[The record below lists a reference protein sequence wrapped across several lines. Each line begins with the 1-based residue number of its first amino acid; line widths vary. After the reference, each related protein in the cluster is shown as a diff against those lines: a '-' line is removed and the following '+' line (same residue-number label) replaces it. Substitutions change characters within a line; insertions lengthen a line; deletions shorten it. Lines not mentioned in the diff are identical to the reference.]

1 MLVSKSNE
9 INTSAV
15 LASRNYNEN
24 NSSNPMGLLAH
35 SIVKLI
41 CKEAA
46 SETYRGALETL
57 QKMMSECIYQEGN
70 AFVIMG
76 AGEQLKRI
84 KYDVDENNLKVFNV
98 HFDNN
103 EELVT
108 DGEPDVVC
116 LSKQVWEDLLIK
128 LKLENKEN
136 AVSETDLSSNKN
148 NVDHFFESAKRDEQ
162 TLFGNIRKSEFHVD
176 SLKPGSTR
184 SVILETQP
192 NVSMEPRNLYDN
204 QIDKVSPVTKNSQQV
219 KGHYGDKLK
228 EMQMFL
234 NQMSNALQQAPSLS
248 ESKEHTVDI
257 QEKTNKFVQHF
268 QRVLFDKNGRS
279 SEFLLNFY
287 ECCYKFL
294 PRAQP
299 QDKIDS
305 YNSALQAFSI
315 FCSSTLTHNNV
326 GFNFK
331 LFPEVKLS
339 GGDLETVF
347 KYKNGNFVW
356 EIARIK
362 ITLPKEEGG
371 LYNLRGLDFKGCFFS
386 GQNFSNYDIQ
396 YVNWGTSLF
405 DVDTPCIFNAPAYNK
420 SNEKSLKRVSENGLS
435 GVLSDRNNKIKLI
448 TGVAPFDDILFMDD
462 DFDDS
467 SSEDD
472 PVENSPVV
480 TSPVV
485 SSSKSSF
492 Q

>member
-9 INTSAV
+9 LNTSAFF
-15 LASRNYNEN
+15 ASRNYNGN
-24 NSSNPMGLLAH
+24 NSSNPMELLAH
-35 SIVKLI
+35 SIIKLI

-46 SETYRGALETL
+46 SATYCGALETL

-103 EELVT
+103 EVLVT

-116 LSKQVWEDLLIK
+116 LSNQVWENLLIK
-128 LKLENKEN
+128 LKPEIKEN
-136 AVSETDLSSNKN
+136 AASEVHNSANKGEIEQL
-148 NVDHFFESAKRDEQ
+148 VECSKRNEQ
-162 TLFGNIRKSEFHVD
+162 TLFDNIRKSDFHVG
-176 SLKPGSTR
+176 SLKPGSMNN
-184 SVILETQP
+184 VILEMPP
-192 NVSMEPRNLYDN
+192 NVCMEPRNSYEN
-204 QIDKVSPVTKNSQQV
+204 KIDEVS
-219 KGHYGDKLK
+219 
-228 EMQMFL
+228 
-234 NQMSNALQQAPSLS
+234 SLS
-248 ESKEHTVDI
+248 EPKEHTIDI
-257 QEKTNKFVQHF
+257 QEKTDAFVKKFKG
-268 QRVLFDKNGRS
+268 VLFDKNTRS
-279 SEFLLNFY
+279 SELLFNFY
-287 ECCYKFL
+287 ECCYVFL

-315 FCSSTLTHNNV
+315 FCSSTLTHNNI
-326 GFNFK
+326 GFDFK

-339 GGDLETVF
+339 GEHLETVF
-347 KYKNGNFVW
+347 KYKNGDDVR
-356 EIARIK
+356 EIAK
-362 ITLPKEEGG
+362 INISLQKEEGG

-420 SNEKSLKRVSENGLS
+420 SNEKSLKPVSENGLS
-435 GVLSDRNNKIKLI
+435 GVLTDRNNKIKLI

>member
-1 MLVSKSNE
+1 MLVSKSNGHNV
-9 INTSAV
+9 NTV
-15 LASRNYNEN
+15 LGSGSCNEN
-24 NSSNPMGLLAH
+24 NSSNPMELLAY
-35 SIVKLI
+35 SIINLI

-46 SETYRGALETL
+46 SGTYRGALETL
-57 QKMMSECIYQEGN
+57 QKMMSECIYHEGN

-76 AGEQLKRI
+76 SGEQLKRI

-98 HFDNN
+98 YFDNN

-108 DGEPDVVC
+108 DGEPDVVY

-148 NVDHFFESAKRDEQ
+148 NVDQFIECAKRNEQ
-162 TLFGNIRKSEFHVD
+162 TLFDNIRKSDFHVD
-176 SLKPGSTR
+176 SFKPGSTR

-192 NVSMEPRNLYDN
+192 NICMEPHNLYDN

-234 NQMSNALQQAPSLS
+234 NQMINALQQAPSLS
-248 ESKEHTVDI
+248 ESKEHTIDI
-257 QEKTNKFVQHF
+257 QKITDTFVNEF
-268 QRVLFDKNGRS
+268 EGILFAKNGRS

-299 QDKIDS
+299 QDKIES

-315 FCSSTLTHNNV
+315 FCSSTLTHNDV

-339 GGDLETVF
+339 GGNLETVF
-347 KYKNGNFVW
+347 KYKNGDDIR
-356 EIARIK
+356 EMARIN
-362 ITLPKEEGG
+362 IALPKGEGD
-371 LYNLRGLDFKGCFFS
+371 LYNLGGLDFKGCFFS
-386 GQNFSNYDIQ
+386 GQNFSNYDIK
-396 YVNWGTSLF
+396 YVNWRTSLF
-405 DVDTPCIFNAPAYNK
+405 DVDAPCIFNVPDDNK
-420 SNEKSLKRVSENGLS
+420 SYEKLLKSVSENGLN
-435 GVLSDRNNKIKLI
+435 GVLTDRINKIKLI
-448 TGVAPFDDILFMDD
+448 TGVAPFDGISSMDD

-467 SSEDD
+467 SSE
-472 PVENSPVV
+472 ENSPVD
-480 TSPVV
+480 SPIENRPLV
-485 SSSKSSF
+485 
-492 Q
+492 

>member
-9 INTSAV
+9 IITSAV

-57 QKMMSECIYQEGN
+57 QKMMSECIYHEGN

-76 AGEQLKRI
+76 SGEQLKRI

-98 HFDNN
+98 YFDNN

-148 NVDHFFESAKRDEQ
+148 NVDHFFQSAKRDEQ

-248 ESKEHTVDI
+248 ESKEHTIDI
-257 QEKTNKFVQHF
+257 QKITDAFVKEF
-268 QRVLFDKNGRS
+268 RGILFDKNGNS
-279 SEFLLNFY
+279 SERLFNFY
-287 ECCYKFL
+287 ECCYMFL

-299 QDKIDS
+299 QDKIES

-315 FCSSTLTHNNV
+315 FRSSTLNNNDV

-339 GGDLETVF
+339 GENLETVF
-347 KYKNGNFVW
+347 KYKKGSFVR
-356 EIARIK
+356 EIARIN
-362 ITLPKEEGG
+362 ITLQKGEGG
-371 LYNLRGLDFKGCFFS
+371 LYNLGGLDFKGCFFS
-386 GQNFSNYDIQ
+386 GQNFRNYDIQ

-405 DVDTPCIFNAPAYNK
+405 DVDTPCIFNTPANHESY
-420 SNEKSLKRVSENGLS
+420 EKSLKPVSENGLN
-435 GVLSDRNNKIKLI
+435 GVLSDRNKKIKMI

-480 TSPVV
+480 N
-485 SSSKSSF
+485 SSIV
-492 Q
+492 

>member
-41 CKEAA
+41 CKEVA
-46 SETYRGALETL
+46 SATYRGALETL
-57 QKMMSECIYQEGN
+57 QKMMSECIYHEGN

-76 AGEQLKRI
+76 SGEQLKRI

-98 HFDNN
+98 YFDNN

-248 ESKEHTVDI
+248 ESKEHTIDI
-257 QEKTNKFVQHF
+257 QKITDAFVKEF
-268 QRVLFDKNGRS
+268 RGILFDKNGNS
-279 SEFLLNFY
+279 SERLFNFY
-287 ECCYKFL
+287 ECCYIFL

-299 QDKIDS
+299 QDKIES

-315 FCSSTLTHNNV
+315 FRSSTLNNNDV

-339 GGDLETVF
+339 GENLETVF
-347 KYKNGNFVW
+347 KYKKGSFVR
-356 EIARIK
+356 EIARIN
-362 ITLPKEEGG
+362 ITLQKGEGG
-371 LYNLRGLDFKGCFFS
+371 LYNLGGLDFKGCFFS
-386 GQNFSNYDIQ
+386 GQNFRNYDIKN
-396 YVNWGTSLF
+396 VNWRTSLF
-405 DVDTPCIFNAPAYNK
+405 DVDAPCIFNVPDDNK
-420 SNEKSLKRVSENGLS
+420 SYEKLLKSVSENGLN

-467 SSEDD
+467 SSE
-472 PVENSPVV
+472 ENSPVD
-480 TSPVV
+480 SPIENRPLV
-485 SSSKSSF
+485 
-492 Q
+492 

>member
-57 QKMMSECIYQEGN
+57 QKMMSECIYHEGN

-76 AGEQLKRI
+76 SGEQLKRI

-98 HFDNN
+98 YFDNN

-148 NVDHFFESAKRDEQ
+148 NVDHFFQSAKRDEQ

-248 ESKEHTVDI
+248 ESKEHTIDI
-257 QEKTNKFVQHF
+257 QKITDAFVKEF
-268 QRVLFDKNGRS
+268 RGILFDKNGNS
-279 SEFLLNFY
+279 SERLFNFY
-287 ECCYKFL
+287 ECCYMFL

-299 QDKIDS
+299 QDKIES

-315 FCSSTLTHNNV
+315 FRSSTLNNNDV

-339 GGDLETVF
+339 GENLETVF
-347 KYKNGNFVW
+347 KYKKGSFVR
-356 EIARIK
+356 EIARIN
-362 ITLPKEEGG
+362 ITLQKGEGG
-371 LYNLRGLDFKGCFFS
+371 LYNLGGLDFKGCFFS
-386 GQNFSNYDIQ
+386 GQNFRNYDIQ

-405 DVDTPCIFNAPAYNK
+405 DVDTPCIFNTPANNESY
-420 SNEKSLKRVSENGLS
+420 EKSLKPVSENGLN
-435 GVLSDRNNKIKLI
+435 GDLI
-448 TGVAPFDDILFMDD
+448 
-462 DFDDS
+462 
-467 SSEDD
+467 
-472 PVENSPVV
+472 
-480 TSPVV
+480 
-485 SSSKSSF
+485 
-492 Q
+492 

>member
-1 MLVSKSNE
+1 MLVSKSNGHNV
-9 INTSAV
+9 NTVFGSV
-15 LASRNYNEN
+15 SCNEN
-24 NSSNPMGLLAH
+24 NSTNTMELVAH
-35 SIVKLI
+35 SIIKLI
-41 CKEAA
+41 CQEAA
-46 SETYRGALETL
+46 SGTYRGALETL
-57 QKMMSECIYQEGN
+57 QKMMSECIYHEGN

-76 AGEQLKRI
+76 SGEQLKRI

-98 HFDNN
+98 YFDNN

-148 NVDHFFESAKRDEQ
+148 NVDQFIECAKRTEQ
-162 TLFGNIRKSEFHVD
+162 TLLENIIKSDFHVD
-176 SLKPGSTR
+176 SFKPGSTR

-192 NVSMEPRNLYDN
+192 NVCMESRNSYDN

-234 NQMSNALQQAPSLS
+234 NQMGNALQQAPSLS
-248 ESKEHTVDI
+248 ESKEHTIDI
-257 QEKTNKFVQHF
+257 QKITDAFVKEF
-268 QRVLFDKNGRS
+268 RGVLIDKNGNS
-279 SEFLLNFY
+279 SERLFNFY

-299 QDKIDS
+299 QDKIES

-315 FCSSTLTHNNV
+315 FRSSTLNNNDV

-339 GGDLETVF
+339 EENLETVF
-347 KYKNGNFVW
+347 KYKKGSFVR
-356 EIARIK
+356 EIARIN
-362 ITLPKEEGG
+362 ITLQKGEGG
-371 LYNLRGLDFKGCFFS
+371 LYNLGGLDFKGCFFS
-386 GQNFSNYDIQ
+386 GQNFRNYDIK
-396 YVNWGTSLF
+396 YVNWRTSLF
-405 DVDTPCIFNAPAYNK
+405 DVDAPCIFNVPDGNK
-420 SNEKSLKRVSENGLS
+420 SYEKLLKSVSENGLN
-435 GVLSDRNNKIKLI
+435 GVLSDRNNKIKII

-480 TSPVV
+480 NSPLV
-485 SSSKSSF
+485 
-492 Q
+492 

>member
-9 INTSAV
+9 LNTSAFF
-15 LASRNYNEN
+15 ASRNYNGN
-24 NSSNPMGLLAH
+24 NSSNPMELLAH
-35 SIVKLI
+35 SIIKLI

-46 SETYRGALETL
+46 SATYCGALETL

-103 EELVT
+103 EVLVT

-116 LSKQVWEDLLIK
+116 LSNQVWGNLLIK
-128 LKLENKEN
+128 LKPEIKEN
-136 AVSETDLSSNKN
+136 AASEVHKSANKGEIEQL
-148 NVDHFFESAKRDEQ
+148 VECSKRNEQ
-162 TLFGNIRKSEFHVD
+162 TLFDNIRKSDFHVG
-176 SLKPGSTR
+176 SLKPGSMNN
-184 SVILETQP
+184 VILEMPQ
-192 NVSMEPRNLYDN
+192 NVCMEPRNSYEN
-204 QIDKVSPVTKNSQQV
+204 KIDEVS
-219 KGHYGDKLK
+219 
-228 EMQMFL
+228 
-234 NQMSNALQQAPSLS
+234 SLS
-248 ESKEHTVDI
+248 EPKEHTIDI
-257 QEKTNKFVQHF
+257 QEKTDAFVKKFKG
-268 QRVLFDKNGRS
+268 VLFDKNTRS
-279 SEFLLNFY
+279 SELLFNFY
-287 ECCYKFL
+287 ECCYVFL

-315 FCSSTLTHNNV
+315 FCSSTLTHNNI
-326 GFNFK
+326 GFDFK

-339 GGDLETVF
+339 GEHLETVF
-347 KYKNGNFVW
+347 KYKNGDDVR
-356 EIARIK
+356 EIAK
-362 ITLPKEEGG
+362 INISLQKEEGG

-420 SNEKSLKRVSENGLS
+420 SNEKSLKPVSENGLS
-435 GVLSDRNNKIKLI
+435 GVLTDRNNKIKLI

>member
-57 QKMMSECIYQEGN
+57 QKMMSECIYHEGN

-76 AGEQLKRI
+76 SGEQLKRI

-98 HFDNN
+98 YFDNN

-248 ESKEHTVDI
+248 ESKEHTIDI
-257 QEKTNKFVQHF
+257 QKITDAFVKEF
-268 QRVLFDKNGRS
+268 RGILFDKNRNS
-279 SEFLLNFY
+279 SERLFNFY
-287 ECCYKFL
+287 ECCYIFL

-299 QDKIDS
+299 QDKIES

-315 FCSSTLTHNNV
+315 FRSSTLNNNDV

-339 GGDLETVF
+339 GENLETVF
-347 KYKNGNFVW
+347 KYKKGSFVR
-356 EIARIK
+356 EIARIN
-362 ITLPKEEGG
+362 ITLQKGEGG
-371 LYNLRGLDFKGCFFS
+371 LYNLGGLDFKGCFFS
-386 GQNFSNYDIQ
+386 GQNFRNYDIKN
-396 YVNWGTSLF
+396 VNWRTSLF
-405 DVDTPCIFNAPAYNK
+405 DVDAPCIFNVPDDNK
-420 SNEKSLKRVSENGLS
+420 SYEKLLKSVSENGLN

-480 TSPVV
+480 N
-485 SSSKSSF
+485 SSIV
-492 Q
+492 

>member
-1 MLVSKSNE
+1 MLVSKSNGHNV
-9 INTSAV
+9 NTVFGSV
-15 LASRNYNEN
+15 SCNEN
-24 NSSNPMGLLAH
+24 NSTNTMELVVH
-35 SIVKLI
+35 SIIKLI
-41 CKEAA
+41 CQEAA
-46 SETYRGALETL
+46 SGTYRGALETL
-57 QKMMSECIYQEGN
+57 QKMMSECIYHEGN

-76 AGEQLKRI
+76 SGEQLKRI

-98 HFDNN
+98 YFDNN

-148 NVDHFFESAKRDEQ
+148 NVDQFIECAKRTEQ
-162 TLFGNIRKSEFHVD
+162 TLLENIIKSDFHVD
-176 SLKPGSTR
+176 SFKPGSTR

-192 NVSMEPRNLYDN
+192 NVCMESRNSYDN

-234 NQMSNALQQAPSLS
+234 NQMGNALQQAPSLS
-248 ESKEHTVDI
+248 ESKEHTIDI
-257 QEKTNKFVQHF
+257 QKITDAFVKEF
-268 QRVLFDKNGRS
+268 RGVLIDKNGNS
-279 SEFLLNFY
+279 SERLFNFY

-299 QDKIDS
+299 QDKIES

-315 FCSSTLTHNNV
+315 FRSSTLNNNDV

-339 GGDLETVF
+339 EENLETVF
-347 KYKNGNFVW
+347 KYKKGSFVR
-356 EIARIK
+356 EIARIN
-362 ITLPKEEGG
+362 ITLQKGEGG
-371 LYNLRGLDFKGCFFS
+371 LYNLGGLDFKGCFFS
-386 GQNFSNYDIQ
+386 GQNFRNYDIK
-396 YVNWGTSLF
+396 YVNWRTSLF
-405 DVDTPCIFNAPAYNK
+405 DVDAPCIFNVPDDNK
-420 SNEKSLKRVSENGLS
+420 SYEKLLKSVSENGLN
-435 GVLSDRNNKIKLI
+435 GVLSDRNNKIKII

-480 TSPVV
+480 NSPLV
-485 SSSKSSF
+485 
-492 Q
+492 

>member
-1 MLVSKSNE
+1 MLVSKSNGHNV
-9 INTSAV
+9 NTV
-15 LASRNYNEN
+15 LGSGSCNEN
-24 NSSNPMGLLAH
+24 NSSNPMELLAY
-35 SIVKLI
+35 SIINLI

-46 SETYRGALETL
+46 SGTYRGALETL
-57 QKMMSECIYQEGN
+57 QKMMSECIYHEGN

-76 AGEQLKRI
+76 SGEQLKRI

-98 HFDNN
+98 YFDNN

-108 DGEPDVVC
+108 DGEPDVVY

-148 NVDHFFESAKRDEQ
+148 NVDQFIECAKRNEQ
-162 TLFGNIRKSEFHVD
+162 TLFDNIRKSDFHVD
-176 SLKPGSTR
+176 SFKPGSTR

-192 NVSMEPRNLYDN
+192 NVCMEPHNLYDN

-234 NQMSNALQQAPSLS
+234 NQMINALQQAPSLS
-248 ESKEHTVDI
+248 ESKEHTIDI
-257 QEKTNKFVQHF
+257 QKITDTFVNEF
-268 QRVLFDKNGRS
+268 EGILFAKNGRS

-299 QDKIDS
+299 QDKIES

-315 FCSSTLTHNNV
+315 FCSSTLTHNDV

-339 GGDLETVF
+339 GGNLETVF
-347 KYKNGNFVW
+347 KYKNGDDIREMAIIN
-356 EIARIK
+356 IA
-362 ITLPKEEGG
+362 LPKGEGD
-371 LYNLRGLDFKGCFFS
+371 LYNLGGLDFKGCFFS
-386 GQNFSNYDIQ
+386 GQNFSNYDIK
-396 YVNWGTSLF
+396 YVNWRTSLF
-405 DVDTPCIFNAPAYNK
+405 DVDAPCIFNVPDDNK
-420 SNEKSLKRVSENGLS
+420 SYEKLLKSVSENGLN
-435 GVLSDRNNKIKLI
+435 GVLTDRINKIKLI
-448 TGVAPFDDILFMDD
+448 TGVAPFDGISSMDD

-467 SSEDD
+467 SSE
-472 PVENSPVV
+472 ENSPVD
-480 TSPVV
+480 SPIENRPLV
-485 SSSKSSF
+485 
-492 Q
+492 

>member
-1 MLVSKSNE
+1 MLVSKSNGHNV
-9 INTSAV
+9 NTVFGSV
-15 LASRNYNEN
+15 SCNEN
-24 NSSNPMGLLAH
+24 NSTNTMELVAH
-35 SIVKLI
+35 SIIKLI

-46 SETYRGALETL
+46 SGTYRGALETL
-57 QKMMSECIYQEGN
+57 QKMMSECIYHEGN

-76 AGEQLKRI
+76 SGEQLKRI

-98 HFDNN
+98 YFDNN

-136 AVSETDLSSNKN
+136 AVSETDLSSNRN
-148 NVDHFFESAKRDEQ
+148 NVDQFFQSAKRTEQ
-162 TLFGNIRKSEFHVD
+162 TLLENIIKSDFHVD
-176 SLKPGSTR
+176 SFKPGSTR

-192 NVSMEPRNLYDN
+192 NVCMESRNSYDN

-234 NQMSNALQQAPSLS
+234 NQMGNALQQAPSLS
-248 ESKEHTVDI
+248 ESKEHTIDI
-257 QEKTNKFVQHF
+257 QKITDAFVKEF
-268 QRVLFDKNGRS
+268 RGVLIDKNGNS
-279 SEFLLNFY
+279 SERLFNFY

-299 QDKIDS
+299 QDKIES

-315 FCSSTLTHNNV
+315 FRSSTLNNNDV

-339 GGDLETVF
+339 GENLETVF
-347 KYKNGNFVW
+347 KYKKGSFVR
-356 EIARIK
+356 EIAKIN
-362 ITLPKEEGG
+362 ITLQKEEGG

-386 GQNFSNYDIQ
+386 GQNFSNYDIK
-396 YVNWGTSLF
+396 YVNWRTSLF
-405 DVDTPCIFNAPAYNK
+405 DVDAPCIFNVPDDNK
-420 SNEKSLKRVSENGLS
+420 SYEKLLKSVSENGLN

-448 TGVAPFDDILFMDD
+448 TGVAPFDDILFMD

>member
-9 INTSAV
+9 FNTSAV

-24 NSSNPMGLLAH
+24 NSSNPMGLLAY
-35 SIVKLI
+35 SILNLI

-46 SETYRGALETL
+46 SGTYNGAIEIL
-57 QKMMSECIYQEGN
+57 QKMMSECKYQEGN

-76 AGEQLKRI
+76 SGEQLKRI

-98 HFDNN
+98 HFNNN

-116 LSKQVWEDLLIK
+116 LSKQEWGNLLIK
-128 LKLENKEN
+128 LKPEIKEN
-136 AVSETDLSSNKN
+136 VFSENNKLSREN
-148 NVDHFFESAKRDEQ
+148 NVDQYVQSAKRNEQ
-162 TLFGNIRKSEFHVD
+162 ALFDNIIKSDFHVA
-176 SLKPGSTR
+176 SLQPGSTC
-184 SVILETQP
+184 SVISETP
-192 NVSMEPRNLYDN
+192 RNVCMEPRNSYETK
-204 QIDKVSPVTKNSQQV
+204 IDEIS
-219 KGHYGDKLK
+219 
-228 EMQMFL
+228 
-234 NQMSNALQQAPSLS
+234 SLS
-248 ESKEHTVDI
+248 ESKEHSIDI
-257 QEKTNKFVQHF
+257 QEKTDAFVNEF
-268 QRVLFDKNGRS
+268 KGILFDKNGRS

-287 ECCYKFL
+287 ECCYEFL

-315 FCSSTLTHNNV
+315 FCSSTLTHNNI
-326 GFNFK
+326 GFDFK

-339 GGDLETVF
+339 GEHLETVF
-347 KYKNGNFVW
+347 KYKNGDDVR
-356 EIARIK
+356 EIAKIN
-362 ITLPKEEGG
+362 ITLQKEEGG

-405 DVDTPCIFNAPAYNK
+405 DLDTPCIFNAPAYNK
-420 SNEKSLKRVSENGLS
+420 SNEKSLERVSENGLS
-435 GVLSDRNNKIKLI
+435 GVLSDRNKKIKLI

-480 TSPVV
+480 TSPLV
-485 SSSKSSF
+485 
-492 Q
+492 

>member
-9 INTSAV
+9 FNTS
-15 LASRNYNEN
+15 SFIDSGNCNERK
-24 NSSNPMGLLAH
+24 SSESMELLAY
-35 SIVKLI
+35 SIINLI

-46 SETYRGALETL
+46 SGTYRGALETL
-57 QKMMSECIYQEGN
+57 QKMMSECIYHEGN

-76 AGEQLKRI
+76 SGEQLKRI

-98 HFDNN
+98 YFDNN

-148 NVDHFFESAKRDEQ
+148 NVDQFIECAKRNEQ
-162 TLFGNIRKSEFHVD
+162 TLFDNIRKSDFHVD
-176 SLKPGSTR
+176 SFKPGSTR

-192 NVSMEPRNLYDN
+192 NVCMEPHNLYDN

-219 KGHYGDKLK
+219 KGHYGDKFK

-234 NQMSNALQQAPSLS
+234 NQMSNALQQTPSLS
-248 ESKEHTVDI
+248 ESKEHTIDI
-257 QEKTNKFVQHF
+257 QKITDAFVKEF
-268 QRVLFDKNGRS
+268 RGVLIDKNGNC
-279 SEFLLNFY
+279 SERLFNFY

-299 QDKIDS
+299 QDKIES

-315 FCSSTLTHNNV
+315 FRSSTLNNNDV

-339 GGDLETVF
+339 GENLETVF
-347 KYKNGNFVW
+347 KYKKGSFVR
-356 EIARIK
+356 EIARIN
-362 ITLPKEEGG
+362 ITLQKEEDG
-371 LYNLRGLDFKGCFFS
+371 LYNLGGLDFKGCFFS

-396 YVNWGTSLF
+396 YVNWRTSLF
-405 DVDTPCIFNAPAYNK
+405 DLDTPCIFNAPAYNK
-420 SNEKSLKRVSENGLS
+420 SNEKSLKPVSE
-435 GVLSDRNNKIKLI
+435 
-448 TGVAPFDDILFMDD
+448 
-462 DFDDS
+462 
-467 SSEDD
+467 
-472 PVENSPVV
+472 
-480 TSPVV
+480 
-485 SSSKSSF
+485 
-492 Q
+492 

>member
-1 MLVSKSNE
+1 MLVSKSNGF
-9 INTSAV
+9 NASAV
-15 LASRNYNEN
+15 LGSGSYNEN
-24 NSSNPMGLLAH
+24 KSSKHMELLAH
-35 SIVKLI
+35 SILKLI

-103 EELVT
+103 EVLVT

-116 LSKQVWEDLLIK
+116 LSKQVWENLLIK
-128 LKLENKEN
+128 LKPEIKEN
-136 AVSETDLSSNKN
+136 VFSENNKLSREN
-148 NVDHFFESAKRDEQ
+148 NVDQYVQSAKRNEQ
-162 TLFGNIRKSEFHVD
+162 ALFDNIIKSDFHVA
-176 SLKPGSTR
+176 SLQPGRTR
-184 SVILETQP
+184 SVISETPP
-192 NVSMEPRNLYDN
+192 NDCMEARNSYEN
-204 QIDKVSPVTKNSQQV
+204 QIDEIS
-219 KGHYGDKLK
+219 
-228 EMQMFL
+228 
-234 NQMSNALQQAPSLS
+234 SLS
-248 ESKEHTVDI
+248 ESKEHPIDI
-257 QEKTNKFVQHF
+257 QEKKDAFVNEF
-268 QRVLFDKNGRS
+268 KGVLFDKNTRS
-279 SEFLLNFY
+279 SELLFNFY

-315 FCSSTLTHNNV
+315 FCSSTLTHNNI
-326 GFNFK
+326 GFDFK

-339 GGDLETVF
+339 GEHLETVF
-347 KYKNGNFVW
+347 KYKNGDDVR
-356 EIARIK
+356 EIAKIN
-362 ITLPKEEGG
+362 ITLQKEEGG

-405 DVDTPCIFNAPAYNK
+405 DVDTPCIFNTPANHESY
-420 SNEKSLKRVSENGLS
+420 EKSLKPVSENGLN
-435 GVLSDRNNKIKLI
+435 GVLSDRNKKIKMI

-462 DFDDS
+462 DFDDNS
-467 SSEDD
+467 PEDA
-472 PVENSPVV
+472 PIENSPVV
-480 TSPVV
+480 NSPLV
-485 SSSKSSF
+485 
-492 Q
+492 

>member
-1 MLVSKSNE
+1 MLVSKSNGHNV
-9 INTSAV
+9 NTVFGSV
-15 LASRNYNEN
+15 SCNEN
-24 NSSNPMGLLAH
+24 NSTNTMELVAH
-35 SIVKLI
+35 SIIKLI
-41 CKEAA
+41 CQEAA
-46 SETYRGALETL
+46 SGTYRGALETL
-57 QKMMSECIYQEGN
+57 QKMMSECIYHEGN

-76 AGEQLKRI
+76 SGEQLKRI

-98 HFDNN
+98 YFDNN

-148 NVDHFFESAKRDEQ
+148 NVDQFIECAKRTEQ
-162 TLFGNIRKSEFHVD
+162 TLLENIIKSDFHVD
-176 SLKPGSTR
+176 SFKPGSTR

-192 NVSMEPRNLYDN
+192 NVCMESRNSYDN

-234 NQMSNALQQAPSLS
+234 NQMGNALQQAPSLS
-248 ESKEHTVDI
+248 ESKEHTIDI
-257 QEKTNKFVQHF
+257 QKITDAFVKEF
-268 QRVLFDKNGRS
+268 RGVLIDKNGNS
-279 SEFLLNFY
+279 SERLFNFY

-294 PRAQP
+294 PRAQS
-299 QDKIDS
+299 QDKIES

-315 FCSSTLTHNNV
+315 FRSSTLNNNDV

-339 GGDLETVF
+339 EENLETVF
-347 KYKNGNFVW
+347 KYKKGSFVR
-356 EIARIK
+356 EIARIN
-362 ITLPKEEGG
+362 ITLQKGEGG
-371 LYNLRGLDFKGCFFS
+371 LYNLGGLDFKGCFFS
-386 GQNFSNYDIQ
+386 GQNFRNYDIK
-396 YVNWGTSLF
+396 YVNWRTSLF
-405 DVDTPCIFNAPAYNK
+405 DVDAPCIFNVPDDNK
-420 SNEKSLKRVSENGLS
+420 SYEKLLKSVSENGLN
-435 GVLSDRNNKIKLI
+435 GVLSDRNNKIKII

-480 TSPVV
+480 NSPLV
-485 SSSKSSF
+485 
-492 Q
+492 

>member
-9 INTSAV
+9 INTSTFIN
-15 LASRNYNEN
+15 SGSCNERK
-24 NSSNPMGLLAH
+24 SSKSMELLAY
-35 SIVKLI
+35 SIIKLI

-46 SETYRGALETL
+46 SGTYNGALEIL
-57 QKMMSECIYQEGN
+57 QKMMSECKYHEGN

-84 KYDVDENNLKVFNV
+84 KYDANENKLKVYNV

-103 EELVT
+103 QELVA
-108 DGEPDVVC
+108 DGEPDVVF
-116 LSKQVWEDLLIK
+116 LKKTVWEDLLVK

-136 AVSETDLSSNKN
+136 AVSEIN
-148 NVDHFFESAKRDEQ
+148 AKRNEQ
-162 TLFGNIRKSEFHVD
+162 TLFGNIRKSDFHVA
-176 SLKPGSTR
+176 SLQPGRTR
-184 SVILETQP
+184 SVISETPP
-192 NVSMEPRNLYDN
+192 NDCMESHNLYENHTDT
-204 QIDKVSPVTKNSQQV
+204 VSTVTKNSQQV

-228 EMQMFL
+228 EMQLFL
-234 NQMSNALQQAPSLS
+234 NQMSNALQQDSSLL
-248 ESKEHTVDI
+248 ESKEHTIDI

-339 GGDLETVF
+339 GGELETVF

-405 DVDTPCIFNAPAYNK
+405 DLDTPCIFNAPAYNK
-420 SNEKSLKRVSENGLS
+420 SNEKSLERVSENGLS
-435 GVLSDRNNKIKLI
+435 GVLSDRNKKIKLI

-462 DFDDS
+462 DFDDNS
-467 SSEDD
+467 PDD
-472 PVENSPVV
+472 GPVENSPVV
-480 TSPVV
+480 NSPLV
-485 SSSKSSF
+485 
-492 Q
+492 

>member
-9 INTSAV
+9 LNTSAFF
-15 LASRNYNEN
+15 ASRNYNGN
-24 NSSNPMGLLAH
+24 NSSNPMELLAH
-35 SIVKLI
+35 SIIKLI

-46 SETYRGALETL
+46 SATYCGALETL

-103 EELVT
+103 EVLVT

-116 LSKQVWEDLLIK
+116 LSNQVWENLLIK
-128 LKLENKEN
+128 LKPEIKEN
-136 AVSETDLSSNKN
+136 AASEVHKSANKGEIEQL
-148 NVDHFFESAKRDEQ
+148 VECSKRNEQ
-162 TLFGNIRKSEFHVD
+162 TLFDNIRKSDFHVG
-176 SLKPGSTR
+176 SLKPGSMNN
-184 SVILETQP
+184 VILEMPP
-192 NVSMEPRNLYDN
+192 NVCMEPLNSYEN
-204 QIDKVSPVTKNSQQV
+204 KIDEVS
-219 KGHYGDKLK
+219 
-228 EMQMFL
+228 
-234 NQMSNALQQAPSLS
+234 SLS
-248 ESKEHTVDI
+248 EPKEHTIDI
-257 QEKTNKFVQHF
+257 QEKTDAFVKKFKG
-268 QRVLFDKNGRS
+268 VLFDKNTRS
-279 SEFLLNFY
+279 SELLFNFY
-287 ECCYKFL
+287 ECCYVFL

-315 FCSSTLTHNNV
+315 FCSSTLTHNNI
-326 GFNFK
+326 GFDFK

-339 GGDLETVF
+339 GEHLETVF
-347 KYKNGNFVW
+347 KYKNGDDVR
-356 EIARIK
+356 EIAK
-362 ITLPKEEGG
+362 INISLQKEEGG

-420 SNEKSLKRVSENGLS
+420 SNEKSLKPVSENGLS
-435 GVLSDRNNKIKLI
+435 GVLTDRNNKIKLI

>member
-1 MLVSKSNE
+1 MLVSKSNGHNV
-9 INTSAV
+9 NTVFGSV
-15 LASRNYNEN
+15 SCNEN
-24 NSSNPMGLLAH
+24 NSTNTMELVAH
-35 SIVKLI
+35 SIIKLI
-41 CKEAA
+41 CQEAA
-46 SETYRGALETL
+46 SGTYRGALETL
-57 QKMMSECIYQEGN
+57 QKMMSECIYHEGN

-76 AGEQLKRI
+76 SGEQLKRI

-98 HFDNN
+98 YFDNN

-148 NVDHFFESAKRDEQ
+148 NVDQFIECAKRTEQ
-162 TLFGNIRKSEFHVD
+162 TLLENIIKSDFHVD
-176 SLKPGSTR
+176 SFKPGSTR

-192 NVSMEPRNLYDN
+192 NVCMESRNSYDN

-234 NQMSNALQQAPSLS
+234 NQMGNALQQAPSLS
-248 ESKEHTVDI
+248 ESKEHTIDI
-257 QEKTNKFVQHF
+257 QKITDAFVKEF
-268 QRVLFDKNGRS
+268 RGVLIDKNGNS
-279 SEFLLNFY
+279 SERLFNFY

-299 QDKIDS
+299 QDKIES

-315 FCSSTLTHNNV
+315 FRSSTLNNNDV

-339 GGDLETVF
+339 EENLETVF
-347 KYKNGNFVW
+347 KYKKGSFVR
-356 EIARIK
+356 EIARIN
-362 ITLPKEEGG
+362 ITLQKGEGG
-371 LYNLRGLDFKGCFFS
+371 LYNLGGLDFKGCFFS
-386 GQNFSNYDIQ
+386 GQNFRNYDIK
-396 YVNWGTSLF
+396 YVNWRTSLF
-405 DVDTPCIFNAPAYNK
+405 DVDAPCIFNVPDDNK
-420 SNEKSLKRVSENGLS
+420 SYEKLLKSVSENGLN
-435 GVLSDRNNKIKLI
+435 GVLSDRNNKIKII

-472 PVENSPVV
+472 PVENSPLV
-480 TSPVV
+480 
-485 SSSKSSF
+485 
-492 Q
+492 

>member
-1 MLVSKSNE
+1 MLVSKSNGHNV
-9 INTSAV
+9 NTV
-15 LASRNYNEN
+15 LGSGCCNEN
-24 NSSNPMGLLAH
+24 NSSNPMELLAY
-35 SIVKLI
+35 SIINLI

-57 QKMMSECIYQEGN
+57 QKIMSECIYQEGN
-70 AFVIMG
+70 TFVIMG

-116 LSKQVWEDLLIK
+116 LSKQEWEDLLIK

-148 NVDHFFESAKRDEQ
+148 NVDQFFEYHKRNEQ
-162 TLFGNIRKSEFHVD
+162 NIFDNIRKSDFHVG
-176 SLKPGSTR
+176 SLQPGRRR
-184 SVILETQP
+184 SVILETP
-192 NVSMEPRNLYDN
+192 TNVCVEPHNLYDN
-204 QIDKVSPVTKNSQQV
+204 QIYKVSPVTKNSQQV

-234 NQMSNALQQAPSLS
+234 NQISNALQQAPSLS
-248 ESKEHTVDI
+248 ESKEHTIDI
-257 QEKTNKFVQHF
+257 QKITDAFVKEF
-268 QRVLFDKNGRS
+268 RGILFDKNGNS
-279 SEFLLNFY
+279 SERLFNFY
-287 ECCYKFL
+287 ECCYIFL

-299 QDKIDS
+299 QDKIES

-315 FCSSTLTHNNV
+315 FRSSTLNNNHV

-339 GGDLETVF
+339 GENLETVF
-347 KYKNGNFVW
+347 KYKKGSFVR

-371 LYNLRGLDFKGCFFS
+371 LYNLGGLDFKGCFFS
-386 GQNFSNYDIQ
+386 GQNFSNYDIK

-405 DVDTPCIFNAPAYNK
+405 DVDTPCIFNTPANNESY
-420 SNEKSLKRVSENGLS
+420 EKSLERVSENGLS
-435 GVLSDRNNKIKLI
+435 GVLSDRNKKIKLI

-462 DFDDS
+462 DFDDPS
-467 SSEDD
+467 TKDD
-472 PVENSPVV
+472 PVENSPLV
-480 TSPVV
+480 
-485 SSSKSSF
+485 
-492 Q
+492 